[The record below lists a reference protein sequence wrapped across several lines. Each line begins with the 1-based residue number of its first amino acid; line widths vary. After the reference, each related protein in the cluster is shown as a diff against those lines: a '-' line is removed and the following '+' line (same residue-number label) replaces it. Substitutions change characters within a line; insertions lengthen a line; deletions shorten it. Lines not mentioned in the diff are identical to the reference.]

1 MKTLELLKQKVEK
14 AAAVAKDKLPVA
26 DSVAMIGQDAASLAK
41 RISEDK
47 YVKIPFVGD
56 FNSGK
61 SSLLNSFL
69 GRDILPTNILPET
82 AVAYEIYFSENERLE
97 LVADGNVKKT
107 SRSLDDIKTFS
118 LTPSDIVRVYVN
130 NADVKSLNDK
140 GVVLVDMPGIDSGIE
155 AHNNAILN
163 YIKEGTVFMLFNDAE
178 NGTLRSSTVSF
189 INEIKQYGLSVH
201 LFVSKADK
209 KPADEIA
216 QIKAQ
221 FEQTVKALIKADAQ
235 VGVTSAVDSSYGFK
249 DVLAVLQQIDGGRI
263 LEEKYQTEVN
273 AFVDSI
279 ISQFELQIKLT
290 LSDKKDFDEML
301 DKLSDKKREAVAQLE
316 AKSASAQPIDGS
328 VDDIITDVR
337 QALMRNSQRLAVL
350 ALNSNGN
357 TSNFEGE
364 VMSIIRPVLIESFKR
379 EMTEYNDALGECV
392 RNLSVDLSS
401 ILNEKTKG
409 EIIAS
414 DMIEKLGG
422 PLIIEQLLKKLLAK
436 LTLMVAGKVA
446 LTWILRI
453 LSPVVSIIVSLL
465 PDIIRLIFG
474 KSQSEKISEIQQKIE
489 SEVIGQLVEKL
500 RPNVTEMLT
509 QTRKE
514 AYDEIAAQMENTLKQ
529 IDDSIKSIM
538 SEKEASEAEIKQKVD
553 TLNSAIADL
562 KAA

>member
-26 DSVAMIGQDAASLAK
+26 DSVAKIGQDAASLAK

-107 SRSLDDIKTFS
+107 SSSLDDIKTFS
-118 LTPSDIVRVYVN
+118 VTPSDIVRVYVN

-178 NGTLRSSTVSF
+178 NGTLRGSTISF
-189 INEIKQYGLSVH
+189 INEVKQYGLS
-201 LFVSKADK
+201 LYIFVSKADK
-209 KPADEIA
+209 KTASEVEKIRA
-216 QIKAQ
+216 E
-221 FEQTVKALIKADAQ
+221 FEQTAKALIKPDAQ

-279 ISQFELQIKLT
+279 VSQFELQIKLT

-301 DKLSDKKREAVAQLE
+301 DKLSDKKRDAIVQLE

-337 QALMRNSQRLAVL
+337 QALMRNSQRLASI
-350 ALNSNGN
+350 ALNSKGN
-357 TSNFEGE
+357 AANFEGE

-401 ILNEKTKG
+401 ILNEKTQG

-422 PLIIEQLLKKLLAK
+422 ALLIEQLLSKLLAK

-453 LSPVVSIIVSLL
+453 LSPVVSIIVSFL

-538 SEKEASEAEIKQKVD
+538 AEKEASEAEIKQKVD

>member
-118 LTPSDIVRVYVN
+118 VTPSDIVRVYVN

-221 FEQTVKALIKADAQ
+221 FEQTAKALIKADAQ

-301 DKLSDKKREAVAQLE
+301 DMLSDKKREAVAQLE
-316 AKSASAQPIDGS
+316 AKSASAQPIEGS

-409 EIIAS
+409 EIIA
-414 DMIEKLGG
+414 DDLIVKMGD
-422 PLIIEQLLKKLLAK
+422 PLIIEQLLKKLLER
-436 LTLMVAGKVA
+436 LVLMLAGKAA
-446 LTWILRI
+446 LTAILRI
-453 LSPVVSIIVSLL
+453 LSPVVTIIVSFL

-553 TLNSAIADL
+553 TLNSAIVDL

>member
-1 MKTLELLKQKVEK
+1 M
-14 AAAVAKDKLPVA
+14 
-26 DSVAMIGQDAASLAK
+26 
-41 RISEDK
+41 
-47 YVKIPFVGD
+47 
-56 FNSGK
+56 
-61 SSLLNSFL
+61 
-69 GRDILPTNILPET
+69 
-82 AVAYEIYFSENERLE
+82 
-97 LVADGNVKKT
+97 
-107 SRSLDDIKTFS
+107 
-118 LTPSDIVRVYVN
+118 
-130 NADVKSLNDK
+130 
-140 GVVLVDMPGIDSGIE
+140 
-155 AHNNAILN
+155 
-163 YIKEGTVFMLFNDAE
+163 
-178 NGTLRSSTVSF
+178 
-189 INEIKQYGLSVH
+189 
-201 LFVSKADK
+201 
-209 KPADEIA
+209 
-216 QIKAQ
+216 
-221 FEQTVKALIKADAQ
+221 
-235 VGVTSAVDSSYGFK
+235 
-249 DVLAVLQQIDGGRI
+249 
-263 LEEKYQTEVN
+263 N

-422 PLIIEQLLKKLLAK
+422 ALLIEQLLSKLLAK

-453 LSPVVSIIVSLL
+453 LSPLVSIIVSLL

-529 IDDSIKSIM
+529 IDDNIKSIM
-538 SEKEASEAEIKQKVD
+538 TEKEASEAEIKQKVD
-553 TLNSAIADL
+553 SLNSAIAEL

>member
-26 DSVAMIGQDAASLAK
+26 DSVAKIGQDAASLAK

-47 YVKIPFVGD
+47 YVKVPFVGD

-107 SRSLDDIKTFS
+107 SSSLDDIKTFS
-118 LTPSDIVRVYVN
+118 VTPSDIVRVYVN

-221 FEQTVKALIKADAQ
+221 FEQTAKALIKADAQ

-249 DVLAVLQQIDGGRI
+249 DVFAVLQQIDGGRI

-409 EIIAS
+409 EIIA
-414 DMIEKLGG
+414 DDLIVKMGG
-422 PLIIEQLLKKLLAK
+422 PLIIEQLLKKLLERLA
-436 LTLMVAGKVA
+436 LMLAGKAA
-446 LTWILRI
+446 LTAILRI
-453 LSPVVSIIVSLL
+453 LSPVVTIIVSFL

-538 SEKEASEAEIKQKVD
+538 AEKEASEAEIKQKVD

>member
-26 DSVAMIGQDAASLAK
+26 DSVAKIGQDAASLAK

-107 SRSLDDIKTFS
+107 SSSLDDIKTFS
-118 LTPSDIVRVYVN
+118 VTPSDIVRVYVN

-221 FEQTVKALIKADAQ
+221 FEQTAKALIKADAQ

-422 PLIIEQLLKKLLAK
+422 AFLIEQLLSKLLAK

-529 IDDSIKSIM
+529 IDDNIKSIM

-553 TLNSAIADL
+553 TLNSAIAEL
-562 KAA
+562 KTA

>member
-1 MKTLELLKQKVEK
+1 M
-14 AAAVAKDKLPVA
+14 
-26 DSVAMIGQDAASLAK
+26 
-41 RISEDK
+41 
-47 YVKIPFVGD
+47 
-56 FNSGK
+56 
-61 SSLLNSFL
+61 
-69 GRDILPTNILPET
+69 
-82 AVAYEIYFSENERLE
+82 
-97 LVADGNVKKT
+97 
-107 SRSLDDIKTFS
+107 
-118 LTPSDIVRVYVN
+118 
-130 NADVKSLNDK
+130 
-140 GVVLVDMPGIDSGIE
+140 
-155 AHNNAILN
+155 
-163 YIKEGTVFMLFNDAE
+163 
-178 NGTLRSSTVSF
+178 
-189 INEIKQYGLSVH
+189 
-201 LFVSKADK
+201 
-209 KPADEIA
+209 
-216 QIKAQ
+216 
-221 FEQTVKALIKADAQ
+221 
-235 VGVTSAVDSSYGFK
+235 
-249 DVLAVLQQIDGGRI
+249 LQQIDGGRI

-409 EIIAS
+409 EIIA
-414 DMIEKLGG
+414 DDLIVKMGG
-422 PLIIEQLLKKLLAK
+422 PLIIEQLLKKLLERLA
-436 LTLMVAGKVA
+436 LMLAGKAA
-446 LTWILRI
+446 LTAILRI
-453 LSPVVSIIVSLL
+453 LSPVVTIIVSFL

-538 SEKEASEAEIKQKVD
+538 AEKEASEAEIKQKVD

>member
-1 MKTLELLKQKVEK
+1 MKTVLDFKSQVGKT
-14 AAAVAKDKLPVA
+14 AAIAKEKLPVA
-26 DSVAMIGQDAASLAK
+26 DSVAKIGQDAASLAK

-107 SRSLDDIKTFS
+107 SSSLDDIKTFS
-118 LTPSDIVRVYVN
+118 VTPSDIVRVYVN

-140 GVVLVDMPGIDSGIE
+140 GVVLVDMSGIDSGIE

-221 FEQTVKALIKADAQ
+221 FEQTAKALIKADAQ

-422 PLIIEQLLKKLLAK
+422 PLIIEQLLAKLLAK

-453 LSPVVSIIVSLL
+453 LSPVVSIIVSFLS
-465 PDIIRLIFG
+465 DIIRLIFG

-500 RPNVTEMLT
+500 RPNVTAMLT

-529 IDDSIKSIM
+529 IDDNIKSIM
-538 SEKEASEAEIKQKVD
+538 SEKEVSEAEIKQRVD
-553 TLNSAIADL
+553 TLNSAIAEL

>member
-26 DSVAMIGQDAASLAK
+26 DSVAKIGQDAASLAK

-107 SRSLDDIKTFS
+107 SSSLDDIKTFS
-118 LTPSDIVRVYVN
+118 VTPSDIVRVYVN

-221 FEQTVKALIKADAQ
+221 FEQTAKALIKADAQ

-273 AFVDSI
+273 AFVESI
-279 ISQFELQIKLT
+279 VSQFELQIKLT

-422 PLIIEQLLKKLLAK
+422 ALLIEQLLSKLLAK

-453 LSPVVSIIVSLL
+453 LSPVVSIIVSFL

>member
-26 DSVAMIGQDAASLAK
+26 DSVAKIGQDAASLAK

-118 LTPSDIVRVYVN
+118 VTPSDIVRVYVN

-221 FEQTVKALIKADAQ
+221 FEQTAKALIKADAQ

-436 LTLMVAGKVA
+436 LTLMVAGNVP

-474 KSQSEKISEIQQKIE
+474 KSQSEEISEIQQKIE

>member
-26 DSVAMIGQDAASLAK
+26 DSVAKIGQDAASLAK

-107 SRSLDDIKTFS
+107 SSSLDDIKTFS
-118 LTPSDIVRVYVN
+118 VTPSDIVRVYVN

-221 FEQTVKALIKADAQ
+221 FEQTAKALIKADAQ

-316 AKSASAQPIDGS
+316 AKSASAQPIEGS

-409 EIIAS
+409 EIIA
-414 DMIEKLGG
+414 DDLIVKMGG
-422 PLIIEQLLKKLLAK
+422 PLIIEQLLKKLLERLA
-436 LTLMVAGKVA
+436 LMLAGKAA
-446 LTWILRI
+446 LTAILRI
-453 LSPVVSIIVSLL
+453 LSPVVTIIVSFL

>member
-26 DSVAMIGQDAASLAK
+26 DSVAKIGQDAASLAK

-107 SRSLDDIKTFS
+107 SSSLDDIKTFS
-118 LTPSDIVRVYVN
+118 VTPSDIVRVYVN
-130 NADVKSLNDK
+130 NTDVKSLNDK

-221 FEQTVKALIKADAQ
+221 FEQTAKALIKADAQ

-263 LEEKYQTEVN
+263 LEEKYQTVVN

-279 ISQFELQIKLT
+279 VSQFELQIKLT
-290 LSDKKDFDEML
+290 LSDKKNFDEML
-301 DKLSDKKREAVAQLE
+301 DKLSDKKRDAIAQLE

-422 PLIIEQLLKKLLAK
+422 ALLIEQLLSKLLAK

-453 LSPVVSIIVSLL
+453 LSPVVSIIVSFL

>member
-26 DSVAMIGQDAASLAK
+26 DSVAKIGQDAASLAK

-56 FNSGK
+56 FGSGK

-107 SRSLDDIKTFS
+107 SSSLDDIKTFS
-118 LTPSDIVRVYVN
+118 VTPSDIVRVYVN

-221 FEQTVKALIKADAQ
+221 FEQTAKALIKADAQ

-249 DVLAVLQQIDGGRI
+249 DVIAVLQQIDGGRI

-414 DMIEKLGG
+414 DLIVKMGG

-453 LSPVVSIIVSLL
+453 LSPVVTIIVSLL

>member
-1 MKTLELLKQKVEK
+1 M
-14 AAAVAKDKLPVA
+14 
-26 DSVAMIGQDAASLAK
+26 
-41 RISEDK
+41 
-47 YVKIPFVGD
+47 KIPFVGD

-69 GRDILPTNILPET
+69 GRDILPTKILPET

-107 SRSLDDIKTFS
+107 SSSLDDIKTFS
-118 LTPSDIVRVYVN
+118 VTPSDIVRVYVN

-163 YIKEGTVFMLFNDAE
+163 YIKEGTVFMLFYDAE

-221 FEQTVKALIKADAQ
+221 FEQTAKALIKADAQ

-301 DKLSDKKREAVAQLE
+301 DKLSDKKRETVAQLE

-337 QALMRNSQRLAVL
+337 QALMRNSQRLTVL

-364 VMSIIRPVLIESFKR
+364 VMSIIRPVLNESFKR
-379 EMTEYNDALGECV
+379 
-392 RNLSVDLSS
+392 
-401 ILNEKTKG
+401 
-409 EIIAS
+409 
-414 DMIEKLGG
+414 
-422 PLIIEQLLKKLLAK
+422 
-436 LTLMVAGKVA
+436 
-446 LTWILRI
+446 
-453 LSPVVSIIVSLL
+453 
-465 PDIIRLIFG
+465 
-474 KSQSEKISEIQQKIE
+474 
-489 SEVIGQLVEKL
+489 
-500 RPNVTEMLT
+500 
-509 QTRKE
+509 
-514 AYDEIAAQMENTLKQ
+514 
-529 IDDSIKSIM
+529 
-538 SEKEASEAEIKQKVD
+538 
-553 TLNSAIADL
+553 
-562 KAA
+562 

>member
-56 FNSGK
+56 FASGK

-107 SRSLDDIKTFS
+107 SSSLDDIKTFS
-118 LTPSDIVRVYVN
+118 VTPSDIVRVYVN

-221 FEQTVKALIKADAQ
+221 FEQTAKALIKADAQ

>member
-1 MKTLELLKQKVEK
+1 M
-14 AAAVAKDKLPVA
+14 
-26 DSVAMIGQDAASLAK
+26 
-41 RISEDK
+41 
-47 YVKIPFVGD
+47 
-56 FNSGK
+56 
-61 SSLLNSFL
+61 
-69 GRDILPTNILPET
+69 
-82 AVAYEIYFSENERLE
+82 
-97 LVADGNVKKT
+97 
-107 SRSLDDIKTFS
+107 
-118 LTPSDIVRVYVN
+118 
-130 NADVKSLNDK
+130 
-140 GVVLVDMPGIDSGIE
+140 
-155 AHNNAILN
+155 
-163 YIKEGTVFMLFNDAE
+163 
-178 NGTLRSSTVSF
+178 
-189 INEIKQYGLSVH
+189 
-201 LFVSKADK
+201 
-209 KPADEIA
+209 
-216 QIKAQ
+216 
-221 FEQTVKALIKADAQ
+221 
-235 VGVTSAVDSSYGFK
+235 
-249 DVLAVLQQIDGGRI
+249 
-263 LEEKYQTEVN
+263 N

-301 DKLSDKKREAVAQLE
+301 DTLSDKKREAVAQLE

-422 PLIIEQLLKKLLAK
+422 ALLIEQLLSKLLAK

-453 LSPVVSIIVSLL
+453 LSPVVSIIVSFL

-474 KSQSEKISEIQQKIE
+474 KSQSEKISEILQKIE

-509 QTRKE
+509 QTRQE
-514 AYDEIAAQMENTLKQ
+514 SYDEIAAQMENTLMQ

-538 SEKEASEAEIKQKVD
+538 PEKEVSEAEIKQKVE
-553 TLNSAIADL
+553 TLNSAIAEL

>member
-1 MKTLELLKQKVEK
+1 M
-14 AAAVAKDKLPVA
+14 
-26 DSVAMIGQDAASLAK
+26 
-41 RISEDK
+41 
-47 YVKIPFVGD
+47 
-56 FNSGK
+56 
-61 SSLLNSFL
+61 
-69 GRDILPTNILPET
+69 
-82 AVAYEIYFSENERLE
+82 
-97 LVADGNVKKT
+97 
-107 SRSLDDIKTFS
+107 
-118 LTPSDIVRVYVN
+118 
-130 NADVKSLNDK
+130 NDK
-140 GVVLVDMPGIDSGIE
+140 GIVLVDMSGIDSGIE

-221 FEQTVKALIKADAQ
+221 FEQTAKALIKADAQ

-379 EMTEYNDALGECV
+379 EMTEYNDAL
-392 RNLSVDLSS
+392 
-401 ILNEKTKG
+401 
-409 EIIAS
+409 
-414 DMIEKLGG
+414 
-422 PLIIEQLLKKLLAK
+422 
-436 LTLMVAGKVA
+436 
-446 LTWILRI
+446 
-453 LSPVVSIIVSLL
+453 
-465 PDIIRLIFG
+465 
-474 KSQSEKISEIQQKIE
+474 
-489 SEVIGQLVEKL
+489 
-500 RPNVTEMLT
+500 
-509 QTRKE
+509 
-514 AYDEIAAQMENTLKQ
+514 
-529 IDDSIKSIM
+529 
-538 SEKEASEAEIKQKVD
+538 
-553 TLNSAIADL
+553 
-562 KAA
+562 

>member
-26 DSVAMIGQDAASLAK
+26 DSVAKIGQDAASLAK

-107 SRSLDDIKTFS
+107 SSSLDDIKTFS
-118 LTPSDIVRVYVN
+118 VTPSDIVRVYVN
-130 NADVKSLNDK
+130 NTDVKSLNDK

-216 QIKAQ
+216 QIKAR
-221 FEQTVKALIKADAQ
+221 FEQTAKALIKADAQ

-263 LEEKYQTEVN
+263 LEEKYQTVVN

-279 ISQFELQIKLT
+279 VSQFELQIKLT
-290 LSDKKDFDEML
+290 LSDKKNFDEML
-301 DKLSDKKREAVAQLE
+301 DKLSDKKRDAIAQLE

-422 PLIIEQLLKKLLAK
+422 ALLIEQLLSKLLAK
-436 LTLMVAGKVA
+436 LTLMVAGKVT

-453 LSPVVSIIVSLL
+453 LSPVVSIIVSFL

-553 TLNSAIADL
+553 SLSSAIAEL

>member
-56 FNSGK
+56 FGSGK

-107 SRSLDDIKTFS
+107 SSSLDDIKTFS
-118 LTPSDIVRVYVN
+118 VTPSDIVRVYVN

-221 FEQTVKALIKADAQ
+221 FEQTAKALIKADAQ

-414 DMIEKLGG
+414 DLIVKMGG

-453 LSPVVSIIVSLL
+453 LSPVVTIIVSLL

>member
-26 DSVAMIGQDAASLAK
+26 DSVAKIGQDAASLAK

-107 SRSLDDIKTFS
+107 SSSLDDIKTFS
-118 LTPSDIVRVYVN
+118 VTPSDIVRVYVN

-221 FEQTVKALIKADAQ
+221 FEQTAKALIKADAQ

-279 ISQFELQIKLT
+279 VSQFELQIKLT

-422 PLIIEQLLKKLLAK
+422 AFLIEQLLSKLLAK

-529 IDDSIKSIM
+529 IDD
-538 SEKEASEAEIKQKVD
+538 
-553 TLNSAIADL
+553 
-562 KAA
+562 

>member
-26 DSVAMIGQDAASLAK
+26 DSVAKIGQDAASLAK

-107 SRSLDDIKTFS
+107 SSSLDDIKTFS
-118 LTPSDIVRVYVN
+118 VTPSDIVRVYVN

-221 FEQTVKALIKADAQ
+221 FEQTAKALIKADAQ

-409 EIIAS
+409 EIIA
-414 DMIEKLGG
+414 DDLIVKMGG
-422 PLIIEQLLKKLLAK
+422 PLIIEQLLKKLLERLA
-436 LTLMVAGKVA
+436 LMLAGKAA
-446 LTWILRI
+446 LTAILRI
-453 LSPVVSIIVSLL
+453 LSPVVTIIVSFL

-538 SEKEASEAEIKQKVD
+538 AEKEASEAEIKQKVD

>member
-26 DSVAMIGQDAASLAK
+26 DSVAKIGQDAASLAK

-118 LTPSDIVRVYVN
+118 VTPSDIVRVYVN

-221 FEQTVKALIKADAQ
+221 FEQTAKALIKADAQ

-409 EIIAS
+409 EIIA
-414 DMIEKLGG
+414 DDLIVKMGG
-422 PLIIEQLLKKLLAK
+422 PLIIEQLLKKLLERLA
-436 LTLMVAGKVA
+436 LMLAGKAA
-446 LTWILRI
+446 LTAILRI
-453 LSPVVSIIVSLL
+453 LSPVVTIIVSFL

>member
-26 DSVAMIGQDAASLAK
+26 DSVAKIGQDAASLAK

-107 SRSLDDIKTFS
+107 SSSLDDIKTFS
-118 LTPSDIVRVYVN
+118 VTPSDIVRVYVN

-221 FEQTVKALIKADAQ
+221 FEQTAKALIKADAQ

-279 ISQFELQIKLT
+279 VSQFELQIKLT

-350 ALNSNGN
+350 ARESETQLR
-357 TSNFEGE
+357 TLLQDRTVQE
-364 VMSIIRPVLIESFKR
+364 PVDSP
-379 EMTEYNDALGECV
+379 T
-392 RNLSVDLSS
+392 VDLAAALDKFSS
-401 ILNEKTKG
+401 ASVTVSTMAGQVWMERRMVDEVEATLSEALKNVEKH
-409 EIIAS
+409 A
-414 DMIEKLGG
+414 G
-422 PLIIEQLLKKLLAK
+422 PDAEAWVLLDQE
-436 LTLMVAGKVA
+436 T
-446 LTWILRI
+446 
-453 LSPVVSIIVSLL
+453 
-465 PDIIRLIFG
+465 DD
-474 KSQSEKISEIQQKIE
+474 
-489 SEVIGQLVEKL
+489 EVILFVRDNGVGMTAESVSEAARRGRMGIQDSIVG
-500 RPNVTEMLT
+500 RMAAIGGSAMLT
-509 QTRKE
+509 STQGSGTEWELRFPLE
-514 AYDEIAAQMENTLKQ
+514 GDNG
-529 IDDSIKSIM
+529 
-538 SEKEASEAEIKQKVD
+538 
-553 TLNSAIADL
+553 
-562 KAA
+562 

>member
-26 DSVAMIGQDAASLAK
+26 DSVAKIGQDAASLAK

-47 YVKIPFVGD
+47 YVKVPFVGD

-107 SRSLDDIKTFS
+107 SSSLDDIKTFS
-118 LTPSDIVRVYVN
+118 VTPSDIVRVYVN

-221 FEQTVKALIKADAQ
+221 FEQTAKALIKADAQ
-235 VGVTSAVDSSYGFK
+235 VGVTSAVDSS
-249 DVLAVLQQIDGGRI
+249 
-263 LEEKYQTEVN
+263 
-273 AFVDSI
+273 
-279 ISQFELQIKLT
+279 
-290 LSDKKDFDEML
+290 
-301 DKLSDKKREAVAQLE
+301 
-316 AKSASAQPIDGS
+316 
-328 VDDIITDVR
+328 
-337 QALMRNSQRLAVL
+337 
-350 ALNSNGN
+350 
-357 TSNFEGE
+357 
-364 VMSIIRPVLIESFKR
+364 
-379 EMTEYNDALGECV
+379 
-392 RNLSVDLSS
+392 
-401 ILNEKTKG
+401 
-409 EIIAS
+409 
-414 DMIEKLGG
+414 
-422 PLIIEQLLKKLLAK
+422 
-436 LTLMVAGKVA
+436 
-446 LTWILRI
+446 
-453 LSPVVSIIVSLL
+453 
-465 PDIIRLIFG
+465 
-474 KSQSEKISEIQQKIE
+474 
-489 SEVIGQLVEKL
+489 
-500 RPNVTEMLT
+500 
-509 QTRKE
+509 
-514 AYDEIAAQMENTLKQ
+514 
-529 IDDSIKSIM
+529 
-538 SEKEASEAEIKQKVD
+538 
-553 TLNSAIADL
+553 
-562 KAA
+562 

>member
-26 DSVAMIGQDAASLAK
+26 DSVAKIGQDAASLAK

-118 LTPSDIVRVYVN
+118 VTPSDIVRVYVN

-221 FEQTVKALIKADAQ
+221 FEQTAKALIKADAQ

-436 LTLMVAGKVA
+436 LTLMVAGNVP